1 MEVRQVAGRKLKV
14 WKHTPRDFASFI
26 RGNMEKWADREFLST
41 PIAAPEPFEARE
53 SVTFG
58 EAYDQAA
65 GIAALLRKRGIGVGD
80 RVAVGGVN
88 STGWVVSCL
97 GVQLLGAVPVLLNN
111 GLVGDSQ
118 AHCLK
123 MTAPKVVLV
132 DDKLAAQIGTEK
144 IEGVGPVWCWGPTG
158 HLAKDVQAAV
168 TVSWLREGD

>member
-1 MEVRQVAGRKLKV
+1 
-14 WKHTPRDFASFI
+14 
-26 RGNMEKWADREFLST
+26 MEKWADREFLST

-58 EAYDQAA
+58 QAYDQAA
-65 GIAALLRKRGIGVGD
+65 GIAALLRERGIGVGD

-118 AHCLK
+118 IHCLK
-123 MTAPKVVLV
+123 LTAPKFVLV
-132 DDKLAAQIGTEK
+132 DDKLASQIGTEK

-158 HLAKDVQAAV
+158 HLSNEVQEAV
-168 TVSWLREGD
+168 TVSPLIEES